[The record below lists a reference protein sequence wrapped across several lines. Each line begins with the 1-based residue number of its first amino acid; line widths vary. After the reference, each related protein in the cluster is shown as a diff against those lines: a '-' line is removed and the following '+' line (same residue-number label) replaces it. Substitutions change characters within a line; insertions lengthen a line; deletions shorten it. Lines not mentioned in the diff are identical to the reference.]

1 MRIIRRILLVAT
13 LCAPAFMGFIG
24 CGPKVYV
31 NEETKVDTT
40 TGEVET
46 YKETRVKN

>member
-1 MRIIRRILLVAT
+1 MKALKRILFALT
-13 LCAPAFMGFIG
+13 LCGLLANMG

-40 TGEVET
+40 TGEVEH
-46 YKETRVKN
+46 YKETRIKE